1 MEVGRLDGQ
10 RCLITG
16 AGNGIGRQLALD
28 FAAAGAM
35 VAVLDRD
42 GEHAQS
48 VASEIAAAG
57 GQAQAVTLDL
67 ADVAGIAPAIGT
79 LCETF
84 GSIDILV
91 NNAAVVVARR
101 FLETSLERSEEPT
114 SELQSLMRISYA

>member
-1 MEVGRLDGQ
+1 MGEFFMEVGRLDGQ

-28 FAAAGAM
+28 FAAAGAT

-67 ADVAGIAPAIGT
+67 ADVAGIAPATGT
-79 LCETF
+79 FCETF
-84 GSIDILV
+84 GSNDILV
-91 NNAAVVVARR
+91 NNAAVVVAWRL
-101 FLETSLERSEEPT
+101 LETSRER
-114 SELQSLMRISYA
+114 